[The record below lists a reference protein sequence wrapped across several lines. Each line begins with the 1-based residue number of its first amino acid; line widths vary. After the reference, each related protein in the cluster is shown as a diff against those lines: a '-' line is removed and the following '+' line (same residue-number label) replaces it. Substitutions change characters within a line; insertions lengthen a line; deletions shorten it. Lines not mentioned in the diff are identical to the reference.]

1 MYECD
6 DGECIM
12 AWPCDGTNDCTDGSD
27 ENGCGTLSY
36 ITVQSL
42 YRVDRIVSLVNNIIC
57 ARKQWYFIHNVFF
70 LKRKLY
76 TLFFFET
83 LRDIAL
89 GTEIK

>member
-42 YRVDRIVSLVNNIIC
+42 YRVDRIVITLYVRENNGI
-57 ARKQWYFIHNVFF
+57 
-70 LKRKLY
+70 LY
-76 TLFFFET
+76 IMFFFQKKT
-83 LRDIAL
+83 VPFVVL
-89 GTEIK
+89 KH